1 MNTIVKDIRVGK
13 AVLRRMAVKHNFDA
27 GNVFMNPSFKYIQTI
42 DHDKKDADFCQV
54 EYKGSVYQVKYF
66 DGCFM
71 PYLVKKN

>member
-13 AVLRRMAVKHNFDA
+13 AVLRRMAKEHNFDV
-27 GNVFMNPSFKYIQTI
+27 GNVFMNPDFKYIQTI
-42 DHDKKDADFCQV
+42 NHNKKDADFCQV

>member
-13 AVLRRMAVKHNFDA
+13 AVLRRMAIKHNFDA
-27 GNVFMNPSFKYIQTI
+27 GNVFMEPNFKYICTV
-42 DHDKKDADFCQV
+42 DRDKEDADFCQV